1 VNQTWRISDTNQGFT
16 MYSGAQEGGY
26 LTKVTGHQPVLLEE
40 VMALFS
46 QSDVDPS
53 LPSII
58 VDATFGGGGHTRA
71 ILERFPEAK
80 VVGVDQDPAALSRA
94 EDIIKNFQGR
104 FRIEARNFSEMGN
117 IQDTDLTGVLMDLGV
132 SSFQLDETERGF
144 SFRFDAPLDMRM
156 NPQQGQSA
164 ADFLETASLREIET
178 ALRDYGEEP
187 RWRKIANA
195 IVEARGTGVL
205 QRTGSFAK
213 FVEQF
218 ASRPSPRRRRIHPAT
233 QTFQGIRIAI
243 NREIESLEAAL
254 PQAFE
259 KLAPGGVLAVISFHS
274 LEDRIVKRYFRKLAG
289 RPEHR
294 HDSRSQDQREV
305 LAELL
310 TRKPI
315 APDTEECEMNPRA
328 RSAKLR
334 AVRKI

>member
-1 VNQTWRISDTNQGFT
+1 

-26 LTKVTGHQPVLLEE
+26 LSKMNGHLPVMLEE
-40 VMALFS
+40 VLYLLS
-46 QSDVDPS
+46 QATCGEGSPV
-53 LPSII
+53 I

-71 ILERFPEAK
+71 ILNRFPECR
-80 VVGVDQDPAALSRA
+80 VIGIDRDPAAVERA
-94 EDIIKNFQGR
+94 EDIIKNFDGR
-104 FRIEARNFSEMGN
+104 FRIEARNFSEMGK

-132 SSFQLDETERGF
+132 SSYQLDEVERGF
-144 SFRFDAPLDMRM
+144 SFRSDAPLDMRM

-164 ADFLETASLREIET
+164 ADFLETASLGEIET
-178 ALRDYGEEP
+178 ALRDFGEEP
-187 RWRKIANA
+187 RWRKIAYA

-243 NREIESLEAAL
+243 NREIESLEEAL
-254 PQAFE
+254 PVAFE
-259 KLAPGGVLAVISFHS
+259 KLASGGVLAVISFHS
-274 LEDRIVKRYFRKLAG
+274 LEDRIVKRFFKKMAG

-294 HDSRSQDQREV
+294 NDSRCQEQREV

-310 TRKPI
+310 TRKPMV
-315 APDTEECEMNPRA
+315 PGTTETENNPRA

-334 AVRKI
+334 AIRKI